1 MPNRYELIVFDW
13 DGTLIDS
20 ASAIATSIQLAAGD
34 LGLPVPTVERAR
46 HVIGLGLRDAL
57 MRAIPDVAPHDYD
70 RLAARFR
77 HHFIARDHEMPLFDG
92 VRELL
97 VDLKQRGHQ
106 LAIATGKSSQGL
118 ARALQA
124 AELNAL
130 FAATRCA
137 DQTVPKPDPA
147 MLNEL
152 LAEFEVNEDN
162 ALMIGDTAHDLMMA
176 SAAGVAAIGV
186 TYGAHALD
194 ALQQCRSLAL
204 LDSVDDLARW
214 LATNG

>member
-70 RLAARFR
+70 HLAARFR

-124 AELNAL
+124 AELNGL

-152 LAEFEVNEDN
+152 LAQFGVNEDN

-204 LDSVDDLARW
+204 LNSVDDLARW
-214 LATNG
+214 LGTNG

>member
-1 MPNRYELIVFDW
+1 MSNRYELIVFDW

-20 ASAIATSIQLAAGD
+20 ASAIATSIQLAASD
-34 LGLPVPTVERAR
+34 LGLPVPSVEDAR

-57 MRAIPDVAPHDYD
+57 TRAIPDVAPSDYD
-70 RLAARFR
+70 HLAARFR

-97 VDLKQRGHQ
+97 IELKGRGFQ

-124 AELNAL
+124 AAL
-130 FAATRCA
+130 DTLFTATRSA

-152 LAEFEVNEDN
+152 LAEFRVGQGS
-162 ALMIGDTAHDLMMA
+162 ALMIGDTAHDLTMA

-186 TYGAHALD
+186 TYGAHSPD
-194 ALQQCRSLAL
+194 ALRRCRSLAL
-204 LDSVDDLARW
+204 LDSVDGLAQW